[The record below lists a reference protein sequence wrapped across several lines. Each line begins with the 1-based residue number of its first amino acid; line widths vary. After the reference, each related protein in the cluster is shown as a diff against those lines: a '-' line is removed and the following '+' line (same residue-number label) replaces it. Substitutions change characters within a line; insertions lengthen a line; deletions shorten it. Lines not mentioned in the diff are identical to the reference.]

1 MFNENLKKLRLK
13 KGVSQKAVSDYL
25 NISPQ
30 SISKWEKG
38 EALPSVLFLPQL
50 ASFLDCEI
58 NDFFEQNND
67 KYDIDML
74 EQVLLYAIEYI
85 HLGTKTAHEFK
96 EACNKYTNV
105 LDNIQRLEE
114 SLKRYQI
121 IKSKHIQGILCC
133 SENKAKTFIEYLIKL
148 EWLEKMESDNSYIVL
163 KNNMDGLRIILG
175 LIAELDDSMIARL
188 KATNK

>member
-58 NDFFEQNND
+58 NDFFEQNN
-67 KYDIDML
+67 
-74 EQVLLYAIEYI
+74 
-85 HLGTKTAHEFK
+85 
-96 EACNKYTNV
+96 
-105 LDNIQRLEE
+105 
-114 SLKRYQI
+114 SLPEMQY
-121 IKSKHIQGILCC
+121 
-133 SENKAKTFIEYLIKL
+133 E
-148 EWLEKMESDNSYIVL
+148 
-163 KNNMDGLRIILG
+163 
-175 LIAELDDSMIARL
+175 
-188 KATNK
+188 